1 MKAMILAAGLGTRLK
16 PLTDDKPK
24 ALVEL
29 NGITLLERVITSLSN
44 AGFKEQVINIHHFGD
59 QIIDFLESK
68 QYFGLPIQI
77 SDERG
82 KLLDTGGGILKARPL
97 LSGDDPFLV
106 HNVDVLTNLD
116 LINFFNF
123 HKNHGHIAT
132 LAVKN
137 RETTRSLLVDEEN
150 LLAGWRNN
158 QTGQEK
164 LCRMQATFFRPTA
177 FSGIYVLSQRF
188 FDHFIEKG
196 KFSIMDTFL
205 RMAADVPIMTYDHNH
220 DYWFDLGRVENLRRA
235 AHFLSENDLP

>member
-1 MKAMILAAGLGTRLK
+1 MKAMILAAGMGTRLK
-16 PLTDDKPK
+16 PVTDDKPK

-59 QIIDFLESK
+59 QVIDFLESK

-82 KLLDTGGGILKARPL
+82 KLLDTGGAILKARPL
-97 LSGDDPFLV
+97 LSGEEPFLV

-116 LINFFNF
+116 LMELYNF
-123 HKNHGHIAT
+123 HKKHGNVAT

-137 RETTRSLLVDEEN
+137 RETSRSLLIDEDD
-150 LLAGWRNN
+150 LLAGWRDN

-164 LCRMQATFFRPTA
+164 LCRMQATFFRPTG
-177 FSGIYVLSQRF
+177 FSCIYVLSQHF

-205 RMAADVPIMTYDHNH
+205 RIAAEVPITTFDHSH
-220 DYWFDLGRVENLRRA
+220 DYWFDLGRTENLRRA
-235 AHFLSENDLP
+235 AHFLTENNLS